1 MARLRSKIWVQA
13 YLKRLEIQNIAA
25 YVTAHGDDHSGAILI
40 KVIKMDGSAQLYQ
53 KTFDLQSNK
62 NLPKIYIEKETDLYK
77 NIFLYLKVIENAS
90 EIHCLDSSF
99 LHLVERVKTNAEL
112 FFHNIKN
119 YLKLYVKHLSISPK
133 KHLIFTIGFLLYQI
147 RIIRLLQE
155 GILVLDQV
163 FIPMEHK
170 HLSM

>member
-62 NLPKIYIEKETDLYK
+62 NAWVRISEGLDKEIDSLLGKQKVYDPDLWVVEIES
-77 NIFLYLKVIENAS
+77 AS
-90 EIHCLDSSF
+90 GQ
-99 LHLVERVKTNAEL
+99 
-112 FFHNIKN
+112 N
-119 YLKLYVKHLSISPK
+119 YLDE
-133 KHLIFTIGFLLYQI
+133 F
-147 RIIRLLQE
+147 
-155 GILVLDQV
+155 
-163 FIPMEHK
+163 
-170 HLSM
+170 

>member
-62 NLPKIYIEKETDLYK
+62 NAWVRISEGFEKEIDSLLEKQKVNDPDLW
-77 NIFLYLKVIENAS
+77 VVEIESAS
-90 EIHCLDSSF
+90 GQ
-99 LHLVERVKTNAEL
+99 
-112 FFHNIKN
+112 N
-119 YLKLYVKHLSISPK
+119 YLDE
-133 KHLIFTIGFLLYQI
+133 F
-147 RIIRLLQE
+147 
-155 GILVLDQV
+155 
-163 FIPMEHK
+163 
-170 HLSM
+170 

>member
-62 NLPKIYIEKETDLYK
+62 NAWVRISEGLDKEIDSLLEKQKIYDPDLWVVEIES
-77 NIFLYLKVIENAS
+77 AS
-90 EIHCLDSSF
+90 GQ
-99 LHLVERVKTNAEL
+99 
-112 FFHNIKN
+112 N
-119 YLKLYVKHLSISPK
+119 YLDD
-133 KHLIFTIGFLLYQI
+133 F
-147 RIIRLLQE
+147 
-155 GILVLDQV
+155 
-163 FIPMEHK
+163 
-170 HLSM
+170 